1 MLLESPP
8 SFLNRNVKQRRTRK
22 SRSCVLQAWH
32 FWHGADESLDVP
44 EPREREVATTSEWCM
59 LDRMTN
65 GVLSQQDQMST
76 FLDHLSVG

>member
-1 MLLESPP
+1 M
-8 SFLNRNVKQRRTRK
+8 
-22 SRSCVLQAWH
+22 LQAWH

-65 GVLSQQDQMST
+65 GVSARPDEYFPGPSLSWVAMFVISVFANQLSAVNST
-76 FLDHLSVG
+76 QP